1 MMEVVILSGADADM
15 DEIYARVEERGGG
28 ERLLLAIDRK
38 LELLRS
44 FPRMA
49 RPAMSGKV
57 RKVKIG
63 RTPYGLFYT
72 IEGRRLMVIALQ
84 DLRQDPRTLARIIR
98 SRL

>member
-1 MMEVVILSGADADM
+1 MAVVILSGAESDT
-15 DEIYARVEERGGG
+15 DEIYARMEESGSG
-28 ERLLLAIDRK
+28 DRFLMAMDRM

-44 FPRMA
+44 FPRLVP
-49 RPAMSGKV
+49 PALLRKV

-72 IEGRRLMVIALQ
+72 IEGRRLMVVAVQ

-98 SRL
+98 SRM

>member
-1 MMEVVILSGADADM
+1 MEVVILSGADADM
-15 DEIYARVEERGGG
+15 DEIYARLEELGGG

-49 RPAMSGKV
+49 RPGMSGKV

-84 DLRQDPRTLARIIR
+84 DLRQDPQTLARIIR